1 MRRGADMIDSV
12 NADPRGAVRQ
22 LLLDVRAGDQN
33 AFAQLYERYLPLIGR
48 LIAQFSSGF
57 VCAED
62 AEDFRQEAALA
73 LYQAAM
79 AYRLDQHEVE
89 FGLFAKICMTN
100 RMIDKLRVLDRYV
113 KNEVRAEDGGDE
125 IDRLP
130 LSASAQDPAAHLLD
144 AEAVASITAVIDGN
158 LSGYERR
165 VFKLY
170 LSGYS
175 AREIARTVAKDEKS
189 VTNAIYRIRRK
200 LKTLLQS

>member
-1 MRRGADMIDSV
+1 MIDSV
-12 NADPRGAVRQ
+12 YADPRETVQQ

-33 AFAQLYERYLPLIGR
+33 AFSQLYERYLPLIGR
-48 LIAQFSSGF
+48 LIERFSTSF
-57 VCAED
+57 TCAED

-79 AYRLDQHEVE
+79 AYRLDQDEVE

-113 KNEVRAEDGGDE
+113 KNEVFAEDGEDVE
-125 IDRLP
+125 HTARSVL
-130 LSASAQDPAAHLLD
+130 AEDPAAYLLD
-144 AEAVASITAVIDGN
+144 VEAVASINAVIDGN
-158 LSGYERR
+158 LSAYERR

-170 LSGYS
+170 LSGCS